1 VTVLRLVPAL
11 VLGLL
16 ATATAAVDP
25 IQFDDGP
32 APRFVTRTGRT
43 ARKYLPQTMGGGV
56 AVFDYNNDGLLD
68 IFVVNGATMPGL
80 VKDGPQY
87 SDRLF
92 RNNGDGTFTDVTE
105 STGVAGHGFN
115 IGVSIGDYD
124 NDGFEDIFVA
134 GVNRNTLYHNNGDGT
149 FTDVTERAGLA
160 RPDPQYGALWAVG
173 AAWLDYDRDGLLDLF
188 VVNYVIWDPKTEPV
202 CEKGG
207 LPDFCYPRA
216 YIGAPNSLFHN
227 NGDGTFTEVSAA
239 AGIRQTIGKGMAVTV
254 ADFAGDGWPDL
265 FVSSDTLPNS
275 LFLNQRNGTFK
286 EVAIENGVAFA
297 ENGAA
302 ISGMGV
308 ITRDIDN
315 DSRPDIFETAL
326 LNETMP
332 LFRNLGQVGFEE
344 ITFASGVAQASR
356 AKTGWSNGIYDF
368 NNDGR
373 KDLFAA
379 CGHVMD
385 VEGSLRDTV
394 PQTNIIFANL
404 ANQKFADVTAT
415 AGGALARR
423 GVHRGA
429 AFGDLDNDGRV
440 DVVLTELDGPLRILR
455 NVSSAANHW
464 LLIRTIGTKSNRDGI
479 GTRIRLLTEDG
490 LQYNEVS
497 TSGGYASSSDVRVH
511 FGLGRRARV
520 QELELFWPSG
530 EHQILKKV
538 KADQV
543 LTVREP
549 TESAP

>member
-1 VTVLRLVPAL
+1 MRGLQLVRAL
-11 VLGLL
+11 VLGLGLL
-16 ATATAAVDP
+16 ATLTTGVDP
-25 IQFDDGP
+25 IQFEDGP

-43 ARKYLPQTMGGGV
+43 TRKYLPQTMAGGV

-68 IFVVNGATMPGL
+68 IYVVNGATMPAL
-80 VKDGPQY
+80 LKDGAQY

-92 RNNGDGTFTDVTE
+92 RNNGDGTFTDVTD
-105 STGVAGHGFN
+105 TAGLAGQGFN
-115 IGVSIGDYD
+115 IGVAIGDYD

-134 GVNRNTLYHNNGDGT
+134 GVHRNTLYHNNGDGT
-149 FTDVTERAGLA
+149 FTDVTERAGLV
-160 RPDPQYGALWAVG
+160 RPDPQYGKLWAVG
-173 AAWLDYDRDGLLDLF
+173 ATWVDYDRDGLLDLF
-188 VVNYVIWDPKTEPV
+188 VVNYVQWDAKTEPV

-207 LPDFCYPRA
+207 LPDYCYPRA
-216 YIGAPNSLFHN
+216 YTGVPNSLFHN
-227 NGDGTFTEVSAA
+227 NGDGTFTDVSAVS
-239 AGIRQTIGKGMAVTV
+239 GIRRSIGKGMAVSA
-254 ADFAGDGWPDL
+254 ADFEGDGWPDL
-265 FVSSDTLPNS
+265 FVSNDTLPNS

-286 EVAIENGVAFA
+286 EAAIEKGVAFT

-308 ITRDIDN
+308 DARDIDN
-315 DSRPDIFETAL
+315 DSLPDIFETAL

-344 ITFASGVAQASR
+344 ITFSSGVAHASL

-385 VEGSLRDTV
+385 AQGSLHATV

-404 ANQKFADVTAT
+404 GKEQFADVSTS
-415 AGGALARR
+415 AGVALARR

-455 NVSSAANHW
+455 NVSLAPNHW

-479 GTRIRLLTEDG
+479 GTRIRLVTEDSV
-490 LQYNEVS
+490 QYNAVS
-497 TSGGYASSSDVRVH
+497 TSVGYASSSDLRVH
-511 FGLGRRARV
+511 FGLGRRALV

-530 EHQILKKV
+530 TYQVLKNV

-549 TESAP
+549 

>member
-1 VTVLRLVPAL
+1 MTRLRLVSA
-11 VLGLL
+11 VLLSL
-16 ATATAAVDP
+16 FAAATTTVDP
-25 IQFDDGP
+25 IRFEDGR
-32 APRFVTRTGRT
+32 APQFVTRTGRT

-68 IFVVNGATMPGL
+68 IYVVNGATMPGL

-92 RNNGDGTFTDVTE
+92 RNNGDGTFTDVTD
-105 STGVAGHGFN
+105 TAGVAGQGFN
-115 IGVSIGDYD
+115 IGVAIGDYD

-134 GVNRNTLYHNNGDGT
+134 GVRRNSLYHNNGDGT
-149 FTDVTERAGLA
+149 FTDVTERGGLA

-173 AAWLDYDRDGLLDLF
+173 ATWTDYDRDGLLDLF
-188 VVNYVIWDPKTEPV
+188 VVNYVQWDPKTEPV

-207 LPDFCYPRA
+207 LPDYCYPRA
-216 YIGAPNSLFHN
+216 YTGVPNSLFHN
-227 NGDGTFTEVSAA
+227 NGDGTFTDVSAPS
-239 AGIRQTIGKGMAVTV
+239 GIRQSVGKGMAVAA
-254 ADFAGDGWPDL
+254 ADFDGDGWPDL
-265 FVSSDTLPNS
+265 FVSNDTLPNS

-286 EVAIENGVAFA
+286 ETAIEKGVAFT

-308 ITRDIDN
+308 DARDIDN
-315 DSRPDIFETAL
+315 DGSPDIFETAL

-344 ITFASGVAQASR
+344 ITFASGVAHASL

-385 VEGSLRDTV
+385 AEGSLHTTV
-394 PQTNIIFANL
+394 PQTNIVFVNL
-404 ANQKFADVTAT
+404 GNLKFADVTSS
-415 AGGALARR
+415 AGVALAPR

-440 DVVLTELDGPLRILR
+440 DVVLTDLNGPLRIMR
-455 NVSSAANHW
+455 NVSPAANHW

-479 GTRIRLLTEDG
+479 GTRIRLVTEDDV
-490 LQYNEVS
+490 QYNAVS
-497 TSGGYASSSDVRVH
+497 TSVGYASSSDVRVH
-511 FGLGRRARV
+511 FGLGRQTLV
-520 QELELFWPSG
+520 QKLELLWPSG
-530 EHQILKKV
+530 TQQVLKNV
-538 KADQV
+538 KANQV
-543 LTVREP
+543 LTVHEP
-549 TESAP
+549 

>member
-1 VTVLRLVPAL
+1 MRGLQLVRAL
-11 VLGLL
+11 VLGLGLL
-16 ATATAAVDP
+16 ATLTTGVDP
-25 IQFDDGP
+25 IQFEDGP

-43 ARKYLPQTMGGGV
+43 TRKYLPQTMAGGV

-68 IFVVNGATMPGL
+68 IYVVNGATMPAL
-80 VKDGPQY
+80 LKDGAQY
-87 SDRLF
+87 SNRLF
-92 RNNGDGTFTDVTE
+92 RNNGDGTFTDVTD
-105 STGVAGHGFN
+105 TAGLAGQGFN
-115 IGVSIGDYD
+115 IGVAIGDYD

-134 GVNRNTLYHNNGDGT
+134 GVHRDTLYHNNGDGT
-149 FTDVTERAGLA
+149 FTDVTERTGLA
-160 RPDPQYGALWAVG
+160 RPDPQYGKLWAVG
-173 AAWLDYDRDGLLDLF
+173 ATWVDYDRDGLLDLF
-188 VVNYVIWDPKTEPV
+188 VVNYVQWDPKTEPV

-207 LPDFCYPRA
+207 LPDYCYPRA
-216 YIGAPNSLFHN
+216 YTGVPNSLFHN
-227 NGDGTFTEVSAA
+227 NGDGTFTDVSAVS
-239 AGIRQTIGKGMAVTV
+239 GIRRSIGKGMAVAA
-254 ADFAGDGWPDL
+254 ADFEGDGWPDL
-265 FVSSDTLPNS
+265 FVSNDTLPNT

-286 EVAIENGVAFA
+286 EAAIEKGVAFT

-308 ITRDIDN
+308 DARDIDN
-315 DSRPDIFETAL
+315 DGLPDIFETAL

-344 ITFASGVAQASR
+344 ITFSSGVAHASL

-385 VEGSLRDTV
+385 AQGSLHATV

-404 ANQKFADVTAT
+404 GKEQFSDVSTS
-415 AGGALARR
+415 AGVALARR

-429 AFGDLDNDGRV
+429 VFGDLDNDGRV

-455 NVSSAANHW
+455 NVSLAPNHW

-479 GTRIRLLTEDG
+479 GTRIRLVTEDSV
-490 LQYNEVS
+490 QYNAVS
-497 TSGGYASSSDVRVH
+497 TSVGYASSSDLRVH
-511 FGLGRRARV
+511 FGLGRRALV

-530 EHQILKKV
+530 TYQVLKNV

-549 TESAP
+549 

>member
-1 VTVLRLVPAL
+1 MMGLRLVPAV
-11 VLGLL
+11 VLSLL
-16 ATATAAVDP
+16 AIATTVVDP
-25 IQFDDGP
+25 IQFEDSP
-32 APRFVTRTGRT
+32 APQFVTRTGRT
-43 ARKYLPQTMGGGV
+43 AHKYLPQTMGGGV

-68 IFVVNGATMPGL
+68 IFVVSGATMPGL

-92 RNNGDGTFTDVTE
+92 RNNGDNTFTDVTE
-105 STGVAGHGFN
+105 FAGVAGRGFN
-115 IGVSIGDYD
+115 IGVAIGDYD
-124 NDGFEDIFVA
+124 NDGFADIFVA
-134 GVNRNTLYHNNGDGT
+134 GVNRNTFYHNNGDGT
-149 FTDVTERAGLA
+149 FTDVTESAGLA

-188 VVNYVIWDPKTEPV
+188 VVNYVLWDPKTEPT

-216 YIGAPNSLFHN
+216 YTGAPNSLFHN
-227 NGDGTFTEVSAA
+227 NRDGTFTDVSAA
-239 AGIRQTIGKGMAVTV
+239 AGIRQSIGKGMAVTV
-254 ADFAGDGWPDL
+254 SDFDGDGWPDL
-265 FVSSDTLPNS
+265 FVSNDTLPNS
-275 LFLNQRNGTFK
+275 LFLNQRNGTFR
-286 EVAIENGVAFA
+286 EAAIENGVAFT

-308 ITRDIDN
+308 DARDIDN
-315 DSRPDIFETAL
+315 DGRPDIFETAL

-385 VEGSLRDTV
+385 AEGSLRATV
-394 PQTNIIFANL
+394 PQTNVIFANL
-404 ANQKFADVTAT
+404 GKQKFADVTVT
-415 AGGALARR
+415 AGAALARK

-455 NVSSAANHW
+455 NVSPAANHW
-464 LLIRTIGTKSNRDGI
+464 LLIRTIGSKSNRAGI
-479 GTRIRLLTEDG
+479 GTRIRLRTEDG
-490 LQYNEVS
+490 AQYNTVS

-511 FGLGRRARV
+511 FGLGRRMLA

-530 EHQILKKV
+530 AHQILKNV
-538 KADQV
+538 NADQV

-549 TESAP
+549 

>member
-1 VTVLRLVPAL
+1 MTGLRLVLAL
-11 VLGLL
+11 SLL
-16 ATATAAVDP
+16 ATDTAAVDP
-25 IQFDDGP
+25 IQFKESPGP
-32 APRFVTRTGRT
+32 PFVTRAGRT

-68 IFVVNGATMPGL
+68 IFVVNGAAMPGL

-87 SDRLF
+87 FDRLF
-92 RNNGDGTFTDVTE
+92 RNNGDGTFTDVTDKA
-105 STGVAGHGFN
+105 GVAGQGFN
-115 IGVSIGDYD
+115 IGVAIGDYD

-134 GVNRNTLYHNNGDGT
+134 GVGRNTLYHNNGDGT

-160 RPDPQYGALWAVG
+160 RSDPQYGSLWAVG

-188 VVNYVIWDPKTEPV
+188 VVNYVQWDPMTEPV

-216 YIGAPNSLFHN
+216 YTGVPNSLFHN
-227 NGDGTFTEVSAA
+227 NGDGTFTDVSAA
-239 AGIRQTIGKGMAVTV
+239 AGIRGSIGKGMAVAV
-254 ADFAGDGWPDL
+254 ADFDGDGWPDL
-265 FVSSDTLPNS
+265 FVSNDTLPNS
-275 LFLNQRNGTFK
+275 LFLNQRNGTFR
-286 EVAIENGVAFA
+286 EAAGERGVAFT

-308 ITRDIDN
+308 DARDIDN
-315 DSRPDIFETAL
+315 DGRPDIFETAL
-326 LNETMP
+326 QNETMP

-344 ITFASGVAQASR
+344 ITFASGVAHASLP
-356 AKTGWSNGIYDF
+356 KTGWSNGIYDF

-385 VEGSLRDTV
+385 AEGSLRATV

-404 ANQKFADVTAT
+404 GNQKFADVSAT
-415 AGGALARR
+415 AGVALGRR

-455 NVSSAANHW
+455 NVSPAPNRW
-464 LLIRTIGTKSNRDGI
+464 LLVRTIGKKSNRDGI
-479 GTRIRLLTEDG
+479 GTSIRLVTEDG
-490 LQYNEVS
+490 VQYNAVT
-497 TSGGYASSSDVRVH
+497 TSVGYASSSDVRVH
-511 FGLGRRARV
+511 FGLGRQALAK
-520 QELELFWPSG
+520 ELELFWPSG
-530 EHQILKKV
+530 AHQVLKNV

-549 TESAP
+549 

>member
-1 VTVLRLVPAL
+1 MGLRFFPAL
-11 VLGLL
+11 VLSFL
-16 ATATAAVDP
+16 ATTTIMVDP
-25 IQFDDGP
+25 IQFQDSP
-32 APRFVTRTGRT
+32 APRFVTYTGRT

-80 VKDGPQY
+80 LKDGPQY

-92 RNNGDGTFTDVTE
+92 RNNGDGTFTDVTG
-105 STGVAGHGFN
+105 SAGVAGYGFN
-115 IGVSIGDYD
+115 IGVSIADYD

-160 RPDPQYGALWAVG
+160 RPDSQYGALWAVG

-188 VVNYVIWDPKTEPV
+188 VVNYVLWDPKTEPI

-216 YIGAPNSLFHN
+216 YTGAPDSLFHN
-227 NGDGTFTEVSAA
+227 KGDGTFTDVSAA
-239 AGIRQTIGKGMAVTV
+239 AGIRQTIGKGMAATV
-254 ADFAGDGWPDL
+254 ADFDNDGWPDL
-265 FVSSDTLPNS
+265 FVSNDTLPNS
-275 LFLNQRNGTFK
+275 LFLNQRNGMFK
-286 EVAIENGVAFA
+286 ETALENGVAFA

-308 ITRDIDN
+308 TARDIDN
-315 DSRPDIFETAL
+315 DGRPDIFETAL

-332 LFRNLGQVGFEE
+332 VFRNLGQVGFEE
-344 ITFASGVAQASR
+344 ITFASGVAQPSR

-385 VEGSLRDTV
+385 AEGSLRATV
-394 PQTNIIFANL
+394 PQANIIFANL
-404 ANQKFADVTAT
+404 GNQKFADVTAT
-415 AGGALARR
+415 AGEALARR
-423 GVHRGA
+423 GVYRGA
-429 AFGDLDNDGRV
+429 AFGDLDHDGRI

-455 NVSSAANHW
+455 NISPASNHW
-464 LLIRTIGTKSNRDGI
+464 LLIRTIGSKSNRDGI

-490 LQYNEVS
+490 AQYNMVS
-497 TSGGYASSSDVRVH
+497 TGGGYASSSDVRVH
-511 FGLGRRARV
+511 FGLGRRTLV

-530 EHQILKKV
+530 AHQILKNVKV
-538 KADQV
+538 DQV

-549 TESAP
+549 

>member
-1 VTVLRLVPAL
+1 MKGPWVAA
-11 VLGLL
+11 GLYL
-16 ATATAAVDP
+16 SLFA
-25 IQFDDGP
+25 P
-32 APRFVTRTGRT
+32 APTTVDAIRFKENPAPEFVTRTGRT

-56 AVFDYNNDGLLD
+56 AVIDYNNDGLLD
-68 IFVVNGATMPGL
+68 IFAVNGANMPGV

-105 STGVAGHGFN
+105 AAGVAGQGFN
-115 IGVSIGDYD
+115 IGVAIGDYD

-134 GVNRNTLYHNNGDGT
+134 GVKRNTLYHNNGDGT
-149 FTDVTERAGLA
+149 FSDVTVKAGLA
-160 RPDPQYGALWAVG
+160 RADAQYGKMWAVG
-173 AAWLDYDRDGLLDLF
+173 ATWVDYDRDGRLDLF
-188 VVNYVIWDPKTEPV
+188 VVNYVQWDPGTEPI

-207 LPDFCYPRA
+207 LPDYCYPRA
-216 YIGAPNSLFHN
+216 YKGLPNSLFHN
-227 NGDGTFTEVSAA
+227 NGDGTFTDVSEAS
-239 AGIRQTIGKGMAVTV
+239 GIRKSIGKGMAVAA
-254 ADFAGDGWPDL
+254 ADFNGDGWPDL
-265 FVSSDTLPNS
+265 FVSNDTLPNS
-275 LFLNQRNGTFK
+275 LFLNQRDGTFK
-286 EVAIENGVAFA
+286 EAAVENGVAFT

-308 ITRDIDN
+308 DARDIDN
-315 DSRPDIFETAL
+315 DGRPDIFETAL

-332 LFRNLGQVGFEE
+332 LFRNLGPAGFEE
-344 ITFASGVAQASR
+344 ITFTSGVAHASL

-385 VEGSLRDTV
+385 AKGSLRATV
-394 PQTNIIFANL
+394 PQTNIVFANL
-404 ANQKFADVTAT
+404 GNQKFADVTAG
-415 AGGALARR
+415 AGAALARR

-455 NVSSAANHW
+455 NVSPAANHW

-479 GTRIRLLTEDG
+479 GTRIRVITEDG
-490 LQYNEVS
+490 EQYNTVA
-497 TSGGYASSSDVRVH
+497 TSVGYASSSDVRAH
-511 FGLGRRARV
+511 FGLGRRAMA
-520 QELELFWPSG
+520 QEIELIWPSG
-530 EHQILKKV
+530 TRQVLKNV

-549 TESAP
+549 

>member
-1 VTVLRLVPAL
+1 MRGLRLARVAL
-11 VLGLL
+11 LSLFA
-16 ATATAAVDP
+16 ATTTTVDP
-25 IQFDDGP
+25 IRFEDAT
-32 APRFVTRTGRT
+32 APQFVTRTGRT
-43 ARKYLPQTMGGGV
+43 ARRYLPQTMGGGV

-68 IFVVNGATMPGL
+68 IYVVNGATMPDL

-92 RNNGDGTFTDVTE
+92 RNNGDGTFTDVTAT
-105 STGVAGHGFN
+105 TGVVGQGFN
-115 IGVSIGDYD
+115 IGVAIGDYD

-134 GVNRNTLYHNNGDGT
+134 GVHRNTLYHNNGDGT
-149 FTDVTERAGLA
+149 FTDVTERAGLV
-160 RPDPQYGALWAVG
+160 RSDPQYGSLWAVG
-173 AAWLDYDRDGLLDLF
+173 ATWVDYDRDGLLDLF
-188 VVNYVIWDPKTEPV
+188 VVNYVQWDPKTEPV

-207 LPDFCYPRA
+207 LPDYCYPRA
-216 YIGAPNSLFHN
+216 YSGVPNSLFHN
-227 NGDGTFTEVSAA
+227 NGDGTFTDVSAVS
-239 AGIRQTIGKGMAVTV
+239 GIRRSVGKGMAVAA
-254 ADFAGDGWPDL
+254 ADFDGDGWPDL
-265 FVSSDTLPNS
+265 FVSNDTLPNS

-286 EVAIENGVAFA
+286 EAAIEKGVAFT

-308 ITRDIDN
+308 DGRDIDN
-315 DSRPDIFETAL
+315 DGLPDIFETAL

-344 ITFASGVAQASR
+344 ITFASGVAHASL

-385 VEGSLRDTV
+385 AQGSLHATV
-394 PQTNIIFANL
+394 PQTNVVFANL
-404 ANQKFADVTAT
+404 GKGQFTDVSAS
-415 AGGALARR
+415 AGSALRQR

-429 AFGDLDNDGRV
+429 AFGDLDNDGRI

-455 NVSSAANHW
+455 NVSPRSNHW
-464 LLIRTIGTKSNRDGI
+464 LVIRTIGTKSNRDGI
-479 GTRIRLLTEDG
+479 GTRIRLVTENG
-490 LQYNEVS
+490 VQYNSVN
-497 TSGGYASSSDVRVH
+497 TSVGYASSSDVRVH
-511 FGLGRRARV
+511 FGLGRRALV

-530 EHQILKKV
+530 THQILKNV

-543 LTVREP
+543 LAVHEP
-549 TESAP
+549 

>member
-1 VTVLRLVPAL
+1 LVA
-11 VLGLL
+11 VVALGLL
-16 ATATAAVDP
+16 ATAAVGVDP
-25 IQFDDGP
+25 IQFEDGP

-68 IFVVNGATMPGL
+68 IFAVNGAAMPGL

-92 RNNGDGTFTDVTE
+92 RNNGDGTFTDVTDKA
-105 STGVAGHGFN
+105 GVAGQGFN
-115 IGVSIGDYD
+115 IGVAIGDYD

-134 GVNRNTLYHNNGDGT
+134 GVGRNTLYRNKGDGT

-160 RPDPQYGALWAVG
+160 RPDPQYERLWAVG
-173 AAWLDYDRDGLLDLF
+173 AAWVDYDRDGLLDLF
-188 VVNYVIWDPKTEPV
+188 VVNYVQWDPKTEPV

-207 LPDFCYPRA
+207 LPDYCYPRA
-216 YIGAPNSLFHN
+216 YTGLPNSLFHN
-227 NGDGTFTEVSAA
+227 NGDGTFTDVSAA
-239 AGIRQTIGKGMAVTV
+239 SGIRQTIGKGMAVTA
-254 ADFAGDGWPDL
+254 ADFDGDGWPDL
-265 FVSSDTLPNS
+265 FVSNDTLPNS

-286 EVAIENGVAFA
+286 EAAVEKGVAFT
-297 ENGAA
+297 ENGAP

-308 ITRDIDN
+308 TARDIDN
-315 DSRPDIFETAL
+315 NGLPDIFETAL

-332 LFRNLGQVGFEE
+332 LFRNLGQLGFEE
-344 ITFASGVAQASR
+344 ITFASGVAYASLT
-356 AKTGWSNGIYDF
+356 KTGWSNGIYDF

-373 KDLFAA
+373 KDLFSA

-385 VEGSLRDTV
+385 AEGSLRATV

-404 ANQKFADVTAT
+404 GNQKFADVTAK
-415 AGGALARR
+415 AGVALARR

-440 DVVLTELDGPLRILR
+440 DAVLTELDGPLRILH
-455 NVSSAANHW
+455 NVSPAANHW

-490 LQYNEVS
+490 AQYNAVS
-497 TSGGYASSSDVRVH
+497 TSEGYASSSDVRAH
-511 FGLGRRARV
+511 FGLGRRTLV

-530 EHQILKKV
+530 ARQILKNV

-549 TESAP
+549 

>member
-1 VTVLRLVPAL
+1 MRFLRLVQASA
-11 VLGLL
+11 VGLL
-16 ATATAAVDP
+16 AAATSGVDP
-25 IQFDDGP
+25 IRFEDKP
-32 APRFVTRTGRT
+32 APQFVTRTGRT

-68 IFVVNGATMPGL
+68 IFVVNGASMPGL
-80 VKDGPQY
+80 VKEGPQY

-105 STGVAGHGFN
+105 KAGVAGQGFN
-115 IGVSIGDYD
+115 IGVAIGDYD

-134 GVNRNTLYHNNGDGT
+134 GVGRNTLYHNNGDGT
-149 FTDVTERAGLA
+149 FADVTERAGLA
-160 RPDPQYGALWAVG
+160 RPDPQYGRLWAVG
-173 AAWLDYDRDGLLDLF
+173 AAWVDYDRDGLLDLL
-188 VVNYVIWDPKTEPV
+188 VVNYVQWDPKTEPV

-216 YIGAPNSLFHN
+216 YAGVPNSLFHN
-227 NGDGTFTEVSAA
+227 NRDGTFTDVSGAS
-239 AGIRQTIGKGMAVTV
+239 GIRQSIGKGMAVTA
-254 ADFAGDGWPDL
+254 ADFNDDGWPDL
-265 FVSSDTLPNS
+265 FISNDTLPNS
-275 LFLNQRNGTFK
+275 LFLNQHNGTFK
-286 EVAIENGVAFA
+286 ESAIEKGVAFT

-308 ITRDIDN
+308 DARDIDN
-315 DSRPDIFETAL
+315 DGLPDIFETAL

-332 LFRNLGQVGFEE
+332 LFRNLGKVGFEE
-344 ITFASGVAQASR
+344 ITFASGVAHASL

-385 VEGSLRDTV
+385 AEGSLRATV

-404 ANQKFADVTAT
+404 GTQKFADVTAG
-415 AGGALARR
+415 AGAALGRR

-440 DVVLTELDGPLRILR
+440 DVVLTELDGPLRILH
-455 NVSSAANHW
+455 NVSPAANHW

-490 LQYNEVS
+490 VQYNAVG
-497 TSGGYASSSDVRVH
+497 TGGGYASSSDVRVH
-511 FGLGRRARV
+511 FGLGRRALV

-530 EHQILKKV
+530 THEILKNIE
-538 KADQV
+538 ADQV
-543 LTVREP
+543 LIVREQ
-549 TESAP
+549 

>member
-1 VTVLRLVPAL
+1 MTALRLVQAV
-11 VLGLL
+11 VL
-16 ATATAAVDP
+16 TAAATTVIDP
-25 IQFDDGP
+25 IHFEERP
-32 APRFVTRTGRT
+32 APQFVTRTGRT

-80 VKDGPQY
+80 VKEGPQY

-92 RNNGDGTFTDVTE
+92 RNNGDGTFTDVTG
-105 STGVAGHGFN
+105 TAGIAGQGFN
-115 IGVSIGDYD
+115 IGVAIGDYD

-134 GVNRNTLYHNNGDGT
+134 GVDRNTLYHNNGDGT

-160 RPDPQYGALWAVG
+160 RPDPQYGPLWAVG
-173 AAWLDYDRDGLLDLF
+173 ATWLDYDRDGRLDLF
-188 VVNYVIWDPKTEPV
+188 VVNYVLWDPKTEPV

-207 LPDFCYPRA
+207 LADFCYPRA
-216 YIGAPNSLFHN
+216 YTGVPNSLFHN
-227 NGDGTFTEVSAA
+227 NGDGTFTDVSAA
-239 AGIRQTIGKGMAVTV
+239 AGIRPIIGKGMAVTA
-254 ADFAGDGWPDL
+254 ADFDGDGWPDL
-265 FVSSDTLPNS
+265 FVSNDTLPNS
-275 LFLNQRNGTFK
+275 LLLNQRNGTFK
-286 EVAIENGVAFA
+286 EAAIENGIAFT

-308 ITRDIDN
+308 DARDIDN
-315 DSRPDIFETAL
+315 DGRPDIFETAL
-326 LNETMP
+326 QNETMP

-344 ITFASGVAQASR
+344 ITFASGVAHASL

-385 VEGSLRDTV
+385 AEGSLRATV
-394 PQTNIIFANL
+394 PQTNIIFGNL
-404 ANQKFADVTAT
+404 GKQKFADITAA
-415 AGGALARR
+415 AGIALARK

-440 DVVLTELDGPLRILR
+440 DVVLTELDGPLHILR
-455 NVSSAANHW
+455 NVSPAANHW

-479 GTRIRLLTEDG
+479 GTLIHLVTEDG
-490 LQYNEVS
+490 DQYNAVS
-497 TSGGYASSSDVRVH
+497 TSVGYASSSDVRAH
-511 FGLGRRARV
+511 FGLGRRALI
-520 QELELFWPSG
+520 QKLELYWPSG
-530 EHQILKKV
+530 THQVVKNV

-549 TESAP
+549 

>member
-1 VTVLRLVPAL
+1 MRGLQLVRAL
-11 VLGLL
+11 VLGLGLL
-16 ATATAAVDP
+16 ATLTTGVDP
-25 IQFDDGP
+25 IQFEDGP

-43 ARKYLPQTMGGGV
+43 TRKYLPQTMAGGV

-68 IFVVNGATMPGL
+68 IYVVNGATMPAL
-80 VKDGPQY
+80 LKDGAQY

-92 RNNGDGTFTDVTE
+92 RNNGDGTFTDVTD
-105 STGVAGHGFN
+105 TAGLAGQGFN
-115 IGVSIGDYD
+115 IGVAIGDYD

-134 GVNRNTLYHNNGDGT
+134 GVHRNTLYHNNGDGT
-149 FTDVTERAGLA
+149 FTDVTERAGLV
-160 RPDPQYGALWAVG
+160 RPDPQYGKLWAVG
-173 AAWLDYDRDGLLDLF
+173 ATWVDYDRDGLLDLF
-188 VVNYVIWDPKTEPV
+188 VVNYVQWDPKTEPV

-207 LPDFCYPRA
+207 LPDYCYPRA
-216 YIGAPNSLFHN
+216 YAGVPNSLFHN
-227 NGDGTFTEVSAA
+227 NGDGTFTDVSAVS
-239 AGIRQTIGKGMAVTV
+239 GIRRSIGKGMAVAA
-254 ADFAGDGWPDL
+254 ADFEGDGWPDL
-265 FVSSDTLPNS
+265 FVSNDTLPNS

-286 EVAIENGVAFA
+286 EAAIEKGVAFT

-308 ITRDIDN
+308 DARDIDN
-315 DSRPDIFETAL
+315 DSLPDIFETAL

-344 ITFASGVAQASR
+344 ITFSSGVAHASL

-385 VEGSLRDTV
+385 AQGSLHATV

-404 ANQKFADVTAT
+404 GKEQFADVSPS
-415 AGGALARR
+415 AGVALARR

-440 DVVLTELDGPLRILR
+440 DVVLTELDVPLRILR
-455 NVSSAANHW
+455 NVSLAPNHW

-479 GTRIRLLTEDG
+479 GTRIRLVTEDSV
-490 LQYNEVS
+490 QYNAVS
-497 TSGGYASSSDVRVH
+497 TSVGYASSSDLRVH
-511 FGLGRRARV
+511 FGLGRRALV

-530 EHQILKKV
+530 TYQVLKNV

-549 TESAP
+549 